1 MKVWAAV
8 RQRFRRALPEP
19 LAEGRDEKADAVSTA
34 VAATQPLCQ
43 QQIVQ
48 TAQQN
53 HVLDVAT
60 KRCLEV
66 AGQHPNAPV
75 PVVRGWQA
83 EVHHEAT
90 YNVRAIQAGAGQR

>member
-1 MKVWAAV
+1 MNIWTAV
-8 RQRFRRALPEP
+8 RQRFRRDLPES
-19 LAEGRDEKADAVSTA
+19 RDEKENAVSTA
-34 VAATQPLCQ
+34 VAATQPICQ

-66 AGQHPNAPV
+66 ASQHPNAPA